1 MPHQRTIFARLSPWL
16 LLALLAAPSAAASD
30 DPKAGGWM
38 GVLLQ
43 SSRAAQTEL
52 DGEVAGVLVTGVI
65 EDSPAADVGLRAQDR
80 ILSVDGI
87 PVTGVSELMARLRA
101 KEPDAWVSLE
111 VDRGGRDRDMRMR
124 LGERPERDSRV
135 EMRRGW
141 IGVTAIELPPA
152 LREHFGAPE
161 EAGVMVS
168 AIEDGSPAQ
177 IAGIELGD
185 VVYRVEGLDI
195 TSYAELKRRIVRGG
209 IGNMLEIEAT
219 RGGVEIVLEALVD
232 REPKEDEREA
242 RRDPSGGPATPSPR

>member
-1 MPHQRTIFARLSPWL
+1 MNHLRTIFARLSPWL
-16 LLALLAAPSAAASD
+16 LLALLAVPTAAD
-30 DPKAGGWM
+30 DTQSGGWM

-43 SSRAAQTEL
+43 TAQGAKADL
-52 DGEVAGVLVTGVI
+52 ANGEIAGVLVTGVI

-80 ILSVDGI
+80 ILTVDGT
-87 PVTGVSELMARLRA
+87 PVTGVRELMARLRA
-101 KEPDAWVSLE
+101 LEPDAWVSLE
-111 VDRGGRDRDMRMR
+111 VDRGGRDRDMRLR
-124 LGERPERDSRV
+124 LGERPGRDSRI

-141 IGVTAIELPPA
+141 IGITAIELPPA

-161 EAGVMVS
+161 EAGVMIS
-168 AIEDGSPAQ
+168 AIEEGSPAQ

-209 IGNMLEIEAT
+209 IGNTLEIEAA

-232 REPKEDEREA
+232 REPEEEVRGG
-242 RRDPSGGPATPSPR
+242 RRDPSGGPTAPRGR